1 MSDKIDAAK
10 VTQEC
15 HILTKK
21 AGSFFIVIP
30 LKGGFFTDPDKLKLK
45 IANKDL
51 TLDDYVALSIVPNSY
66 EKFQGEVGDV
76 ILIKG
81 FDEGDVVSI
90 DYQIHEASEHV
101 NSSLLMDLITEGLK
115 DNRPVDFKK
124 HLINVPKEFSPN
136 FHSHFMSET
145 VGWGEVIIGIE
156 RLINVLTLQKVP
168 AFEALVDWVK
178 ATQLEVAGR
187 EDIISMKAKEKVIDL
202 AGLLLASQSM
212 NFASVFASVKS
223 PLIKAGDSI
232 HLEVQTSG
240 LESLNGLYWKINHK
254 ETFPDMFTINESK
267 FDLNDQVFRQSI
279 VTKQMSEVSGSFA
292 FFISIHKGS
301 PEGPIITK
309 TETLTISFGEVK
321 EIISG
326 SF

>member
-1 MSDKIDAAK
+1 MNDKIDTGK
-10 VTQEC
+10 VTQEN

-21 AGSFFIVIP
+21 AGSFFIVTP
-30 LKGGFFTDPDKLKLK
+30 LKGGFFTDPEKLKLK
-45 IANKDL
+45 IASKDL
-51 TLDDYVALSIVPNSY
+51 TTDDYIALSVVPNSY

-76 ILIKG
+76 VLIKG

-90 DYQIHEASEHV
+90 DYQVHETSEQV
-101 NSSLLMDLITEGLK
+101 NPSLLVDLITEGFK

-136 FHSHFMSET
+136 FHTHFMNQT
-145 VGWGEVIIGIE
+145 VGWGELIIGIE
-156 RLINVLTLQKVP
+156 RLINVLTLQNVP

-178 ATQLEVAGR
+178 ATKLEVAGR
-187 EDIISMKAKEKVIDL
+187 EDILSMKAKEKVVDL

-212 NFASVFASVKS
+212 NFASVFASVER

-232 HLEVQTSG
+232 NLKVQTSG
-240 LESLNGLYWKINHK
+240 LEPLNGLYWKINHK
-254 ETFPDMFTINESK
+254 ETFPEMFTITEGR

-279 VTKQMSEVSGSFA
+279 VTKQMSEVSGSFS
-292 FFISIHKGS
+292 FFISVHKGS
-301 PEGPIITK
+301 LEGPVITK
-309 TETLTISFGEVK
+309 TETMTLSFGEMK
-321 EIISG
+321 EIVTG